1 MAAPS
6 LPHQK
11 QSQRR
16 SPSPSSGSGAGFT
29 LLELLISLALG
40 SLIFS
45 TLASMIVAHIRSTS
59 VSELAAQVRNDSNRI
74 DYFIQTE
81 AAEAASIGTAVI
93 ANCPAV
99 GGGAALFNFNVPV
112 NTGRAD
118 DLTNVVRI
126 FYYTANG
133 NLRRCG
139 PPILANGRLNYTGA
153 PVDSIVS
160 TNTTVTL
167 QTVANNA
174 QCGGA
179 VLTNRQVPYRLV
191 FNDLTVSGTAAN
203 YQPPCEIARA
213 KSYFVTEPVIP
224 TPP

>member
-1 MAAPS
+1 MAAFSSHHPRTSQQKS
-6 LPHQK
+6 L
-11 QSQRR
+11 QRA
-16 SPSPSSGSGAGFT
+16 SYSGFT
-29 LLELLISLALG
+29 LLELLIASVLG
-40 SLIFS
+40 SLVFS

-59 VSELAAQVRNDSNRI
+59 SSELAARVRNDANRI

-81 AAEAASIGTAVI
+81 ASEAASIGTAAVS
-93 ANCPAV
+93 NCPASV
-99 GGGAALFNFNVPV
+99 AGGATLFNFNVPV
-112 NTGRAD
+112 DTGQAD
-118 DLTNVVRI
+118 DLTNVVQI

-133 NLRRCG
+133 DLRRCG
-139 PPILANGRLNYTGA
+139 PPILGNGRLNYAGT

-167 QTVANNA
+167 QIVSNGA

-179 VLTNRQVPYRLV
+179 VLSNRQVPYRLV
-191 FNDLTVSGTAAN
+191 FSDLSVSGVAAN

-224 TPP
+224 PPP